1 MGNDAD
7 SAARQNRGRTMAGY
21 LIGLD
26 YGTESA
32 RGILLN
38 AQSGAIEA
46 SHTHAY
52 RHHVL
57 TRALPDRT
65 LLPPAWALQV
75 ATDYTEAAAAI
86 LGALGRDKPID
97 GIGLGFTASTPLP
110 ARADGTPLST
120 LYPSEPHAYVKL
132 WKHQAAQP
140 WADRINARGGE
151 FLRNFGGK
159 VSGEW
164 LLAKAAQL
172 GEEAPHLWHA
182 ADRFIEAG
190 DWLVWQLTGQE
201 KRSLGFAA
209 YKAQYQP
216 GIGYPRDVV
225 PGLLEKLSEPRPVGT
240 AAGSLSA
247 EWRER
252 TGVRG
257 ESIVAIPVIDSH
269 VVMPAA
275 GAVETGTLVGA
286 LGTSAV
292 FLLLD
297 NQPRALPAGIE
308 GVARDGVLPGFWCYE
323 AGQAGFG
330 DTLAW
335 FVRTFPLAERL
346 DENFAAYN
354 AAAAR
359 LRPGENHLVALDWW
373 NGCRVPLGDSAV
385 SGLMLGMN
393 LRTTGADL
401 YRALLESLCFGARS
415 IVDHLASGG
424 APIERVILTSGLAR
438 NNALLMQLMADI
450 LQREVQV
457 PQIAHA
463 TAVGAAI
470 HGAVAAGVVADYA
483 EGARRWSAKERLH
496 YRPAVE
502 GALPYQALYEQYRE
516 LSQDAAVRAAMHKL
530 NEVGTYARRRP
541 LPENVEQR
549 GRA

>member
-1 MGNDAD
+1 
-7 SAARQNRGRTMAGY
+7 
-21 LIGLD
+21 
-26 YGTESA
+26 
-32 RGILLN
+32 
-38 AQSGAIEA
+38 
-46 SHTHAY
+46 
-52 RHHVL
+52 
-57 TRALPDRT
+57 
-65 LLPPAWALQV
+65 
-75 ATDYTEAAAAI
+75 
-86 LGALGRDKPID
+86 
-97 GIGLGFTASTPLP
+97 
-110 ARADGTPLST
+110 
-120 LYPSEPHAYVKL
+120 VKL
-132 WKHQAAQP
+132 WKHQSAQP

-172 GEEAPHLWHA
+172 AEEAPGLWSA
-182 ADRFIEAG
+182 ADCFVEAG

-201 KRSLGFAA
+201 NRSLGFAA

-225 PGLLEKLSEPRPVGT
+225 SGLIEKLSEPKPIGT
-240 AAGSLSA
+240 AAGSLTP

-252 TGVRG
+252 TGIRG
-257 ESIVAIPVIDSH
+257 EAMVAIAVIDSH

-275 GAVETGTLVGA
+275 GAVQAGTLVGA

-297 NQPRALPAGIE
+297 DQKRRLPPGIE

-335 FVRTFPLAERL
+335 FVRTFPRAGRV
-346 DENFAAYN
+346 DENFASYN

-359 LRPGENHLVALDWW
+359 LQVGENHLMALDWW
-373 NGCRVPLGDSAV
+373 NGNRVPLGDSSL
-385 SGLMLGMN
+385 SGLLLGMN
-393 LRTTGADL
+393 LQTSGPDI

-415 IVDHLASGG
+415 IIDHLAAGG
-424 APIERVILTSGLAR
+424 APIDRVILTSGLSR
-438 NNALLMQLMADI
+438 NNVLLMQLMTDI
-450 LQREVQV
+450 LGRDVQV

-483 EGARRWSAKERLH
+483 EGSRRWSAKHHLH
-496 YRPAVE
+496 YRPRPEAT
-502 GALPYQALYEQYRE
+502 GAYQTLYEQYCK
-516 LSQDAAVRAAMHKL
+516 LSQNAAVRSSMHEL
-530 NEVGTYARRRP
+530 NARGVARTA
-541 LPENVEQR
+541 L
-549 GRA
+549 A

>member
-1 MGNDAD
+1 MP
-7 SAARQNRGRTMAGY
+7 RY

-32 RGILLN
+32 RGIRLDTRSGTIEGSHPHVYRQGVMTGALLE
-38 AQSGAIEA
+38 G
-46 SHTHAY
+46 
-52 RHHVL
+52 
-57 TRALPDRT
+57 TR
-65 LLPPAWALQV
+65 LPPAWALQV
-75 ATDYTEAAAAI
+75 ATDYTEAAAKI
-86 LGALGRDKPID
+86 LDALGRDKQID

-110 ARADGTPLST
+110 TRADGTPLSVS
-120 LYPSEPHAYVKL
+120 YPNEPHAYVKL
-132 WKHQAAQP
+132 WKHQSAQP
-140 WADRINARGGE
+140 WADRINVRGGE

-172 GEEAPHLWHA
+172 AEEAPNLWNA

-190 DWLVWQLTGQE
+190 DWLVWQLTDQE
-201 KRSLGFAA
+201 NRSLGFAA

-216 GIGYPRDVV
+216 GVGYPSDVV
-225 PGLLEKLSEPRPVGT
+225 PGLIEKLSEPKPIG
-240 AAGSLSA
+240 APAGSLTT

-252 TGVRG
+252 TGIRG
-257 ESIVAIPVIDSH
+257 EAVVAIAVIDSH

-297 NQPRALPAGIE
+297 DRQRTLPPGIE

-335 FVRTFPLAERL
+335 FVRTFPRAEQV

-354 AAAAR
+354 AAAS
-359 LRPGENHLVALDWW
+359 LHPGENHLLALDWW
-373 NGCRVPLGDSAV
+373 NGNRVPLGDSSL
-385 SGLMLGMN
+385 SGLLLGMN
-393 LRTTGADL
+393 LRPSGPDI

-415 IVDHLASGG
+415 IIDHLAAGG
-424 APIERVILTSGLAR
+424 APIEQVILTSGLSR
-438 NNALLMQLMADI
+438 SNALLMQLMADI
-450 LQREVQV
+450 LGRDIEV

-463 TAVGAAI
+463 TALGAAI
-470 HGAVAAGVVADYA
+470 HGAVAAGVVADYV
-483 EGARRWSAKERLH
+483 EGSRRWCAKDRLQ
-496 YRPAVE
+496 YRPRPE
-502 GALPYQALYEQYRE
+502 MLIPYQALYQQYSKLR
-516 LSQDAAVRAAMHKL
+516 QNAGVRACMHGL
-530 NEVGTYARRRP
+530 NDVAQ
-541 LPENVEQR
+541 V
-549 GRA
+549 

>member
-1 MGNDAD
+1 MP
-7 SAARQNRGRTMAGY
+7 GY

-38 AQSGAIEA
+38 AKSGTIEA
-46 SHTHAY
+46 SHTHPY
-52 RHHVL
+52 RHHIL
-57 TRALPDRT
+57 TEALPDGTR
-65 LLPPAWALQV
+65 LPSAWALQV
-75 ATDYTEAAAAI
+75 ATDYSEAAEAI
-86 LGALGRDKPID
+86 LETLGRGKPID

-110 ARADGTPLST
+110 ALADGTPLSAI
-120 LYPSEPHAYVKL
+120 YPSEPHAYVKL

-140 WADRINARGGE
+140 WANRINARGGE
-151 FLRNFGGK
+151 FLLNFGGK

-172 GEEAPHLWHA
+172 AEEAPHLWNA

-190 DWLVWQLTGQE
+190 DWLVWQLIGRET
-201 KRSLGFAA
+201 RSLGFAA

-225 PGLLEKLSEPRPVGT
+225 PGLLEKLSEPKPVGT

-252 TGVRG
+252 TGIRG
-257 ESIVAIPVIDSH
+257 EAIVAIAVIDSH

-297 NQPRALPAGIE
+297 DQQRALPAGIE

-335 FVRTFPLAERL
+335 FVRTVPRAQRL

-354 AAAAR
+354 AAAAT
-359 LRPGENHLVALDWW
+359 LQPGESHLLALDWW

-385 SGLMLGMN
+385 SGLLLGMN
-393 LRTTGADL
+393 LRTTGVDL

-415 IVDHLASGG
+415 IVDHITDGG
-424 APIERVILTSGLAR
+424 APIEQVILTSGLAR
-438 NNALLMQLMADI
+438 SNALLMQLMADV

-457 PQIAHA
+457 PQITHA

-470 HGAVAAGVVADYA
+470 HGAVAAGVAADFA
-483 EGARRWSAKERLH
+483 EASDRWSAKKCLR
-496 YRPAVE
+496 YRPAAE
-502 GALPYQALYEQYRE
+502 STLPYQALYEQYRK
-516 LSQDAAVRAAMHKL
+516 LSQDVAVRTSMHAL
-530 NEVGTYARRRP
+530 NEVGRLRKEGASS
-541 LPENVEQR
+541 
-549 GRA
+549 

>member
-1 MGNDAD
+1 MPQRSETSIKHFPWKPECILKKTVSN
-7 SAARQNRGRTMAGY
+7 Y

-38 AQSGAIEA
+38 ARSGAIEG

-52 RHHVL
+52 RHGVM
-57 TRALPDRT
+57 TGALPEGIG
-65 LLPPAWALQV
+65 LPPGWALQV
-75 ATDYTEAAAAI
+75 ATDYTEAAAEI
-86 LGALGRDKPID
+86 LGALGRNKQID

-110 ARADGTPLST
+110 TRADGVPLSM

-132 WKHQAAQP
+132 WKHQSAQP

-172 GEEAPHLWHA
+172 AEEAPGIWSA

-201 KRSLGFAA
+201 NRSLGFAA

-216 GIGYPRDVV
+216 GVGYPRDIV
-225 PGLLEKLSEPRPVGT
+225 PGLIEKLSEPKPVGT
-240 AAGSLSA
+240 AAGSLTA
-247 EWRER
+247 EWRKQ
-252 TGVRG
+252 TGIQG
-257 ESIVAIPVIDSH
+257 KATVAIAVIDSH

-275 GAVETGTLVGA
+275 GAVQTGTLVGA

-297 NQPRALPAGIE
+297 DQPRPLPPGIE

-323 AGQAGFG
+323 AGQAAFG

-335 FVRTFPLAERL
+335 FVRTFPRAERVE
-346 DENFAAYN
+346 ENFASYN
-354 AAAAR
+354 AAAAG

-373 NGCRVPLGDSAV
+373 NGNRVPLADSSL
-385 SGLMLGMN
+385 SGLLLGMN
-393 LRTTGADL
+393 LRTTGPDI
-401 YRALLESLCFGARS
+401 YRALLESLCFGSRS
-415 IVDHLASGG
+415 IINHLVAGG
-424 APIERVILTSGLAR
+424 APIQRVILTSGLSQS
-438 NNALLMQLMADI
+438 NPLLMQLMADI
-450 LQREVQV
+450 LGRDIEV
-457 PQIAHA
+457 PQLAHA
-463 TAVGAAI
+463 TAVSAAI
-470 HGAVAAGVVADYA
+470 HGAVAAGVVADYV
-483 EGARRWSAKERLH
+483 EGSRRWSAKELLQ
-496 YRPAVE
+496 YRPSPE
-502 GALPYQALYEQYRE
+502 SIEPYQRLFDQYCK
-516 LSQDAAVRAAMHKL
+516 LSQNAVVRTSMQEL
-530 NEVGTYARRRP
+530 NLVAP
-541 LPENVEQR
+541 LR
-549 GRA
+549 K

>member
-1 MGNDAD
+1 M
-7 SAARQNRGRTMAGY
+7 SGY

-32 RGILLN
+32 RGILLD
-38 AQSGAIEA
+38 ARSGAIEG
-46 SHTHAY
+46 SHTHVY
-52 RHHVL
+52 RHGVMTGTL
-57 TRALPDRT
+57 PNGTR
-65 LLPPAWALQV
+65 LPPAWALQV
-75 ATDYTEAAAAI
+75 AADYTEAAAEI
-86 LGALGRDKPID
+86 LGALGRDKQID

-110 ARADGTPLST
+110 ACADGTPLSM
-120 LYPSEPHAYVKL
+120 LHPSEPHAYVKL
-132 WKHQAAQP
+132 WKHQSAQP

-172 GEEAPHLWHA
+172 ADEAPALWSA

-201 KRSLGFAA
+201 NRSLGFAA

-225 PGLLEKLSEPRPVGT
+225 PGLIEKLSEPKPVGT
-240 AAGSLSA
+240 AAGSLTA

-252 TGVRG
+252 TGILG
-257 ESIVAIPVIDSH
+257 KAIVAIAVIDSH

-297 NQPRALPAGIE
+297 NQQRPLPPGIE

-335 FVRTFPLAERL
+335 FVRTFPRAERV
-346 DENFAAYN
+346 DENFASYN
-354 AAAAR
+354 TAAAR

-373 NGCRVPLGDSAV
+373 NGCRVPLGDSSV
-385 SGLMLGMN
+385 SGLLLGMN
-393 LRTTGADL
+393 LRTSGPDI

-415 IVDHLASGG
+415 IIDHLTAGG
-424 APIERVILTSGLAR
+424 APIERVILTSGLSQT
-438 NNALLMQLMADI
+438 NVLLMQLMADI
-450 LQREVQV
+450 LGRDVQV
-457 PQIAHA
+457 PQILHA
-463 TAVGAAI
+463 TAVSAAI
-470 HGAVAAGVVADYA
+470 HGAVAAGVVADYV
-483 EGARRWSAKERLH
+483 EGSRRWSAKDRLH
-496 YRPAVE
+496 YRPRLEATT
-502 GALPYQALYEQYRE
+502 PYQALYEQYCK
-516 LSQDAAVRAAMHKL
+516 LSQNAIVRSSMHEL
-530 NEVGTYARRRP
+530 NDVAQ
-541 LPENVEQR
+541 LPHETVHS
-549 GRA
+549 